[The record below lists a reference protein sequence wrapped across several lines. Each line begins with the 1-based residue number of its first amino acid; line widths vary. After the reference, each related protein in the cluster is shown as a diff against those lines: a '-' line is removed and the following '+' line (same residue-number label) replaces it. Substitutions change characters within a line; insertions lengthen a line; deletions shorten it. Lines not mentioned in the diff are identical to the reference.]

1 MCFIHSISYLA
12 FFDFCVV
19 CFSCR
24 LIDLVSVRFDCL
36 LAVIIAIHDLCACV
50 MVYVLFHMHF
60 IEHNYEL
67 TFVVYKL
74 DAEQSPTL
82 ARPADI
88 QAT

>member
-1 MCFIHSISYLA
+1 
-12 FFDFCVV
+12 
-19 CFSCR
+19 
-24 LIDLVSVRFDCL
+24 
-36 LAVIIAIHDLCACV
+36 